1 MPKRRASAAI
11 IGAFVVGAL
20 ALIIGGALALGA
32 GRWLSSD
39 LRFVLS
45 FREAVT
51 GLIVGSPVEFRGV
64 KVGEVDDVRAVYDP
78 KGNVFYFPVN
88 IKLRSDRIERLG
100 SANSKL
106 SPQELAN
113 TLIERGLRARLETQS
128 FVTGQKR
135 IALDFFP
142 DKEATYAGPAVAQGM
157 IELPTVPSQT
167 EDIANLLRNIPFER
181 LGRDLMQVVDGLKQ
195 LVGPGADGEVR
206 KLSDLIASLQT
217 SLKEVEGG
225 VTPLL
230 KDGRAAVASLQE
242 TLQQS
247 RGAIAQAETSLKSI
261 GGAAASVEGV
271 SNEARVVVQEA
282 QVAVKQMREGLEHAR
297 AAFANLDSLTGDD
310 SAVLHDVTVAAR
322 ELGSAGRA
330 LRSLAEDLRAQPDAL
345 LRGRVAEK
353 AP

>member
-1 MPKRRASAAI
+1 MARRRANAAI

-20 ALIIGGALALGA
+20 VLLVGGALALGV

-45 FREAVT
+45 FREPVT

-64 KVGEVDDVRAVYDP
+64 KVGEVDEIRAIFDP
-78 KGNVFYFPVN
+78 KADTFYFPVS
-88 IKLRSDRIERLG
+88 IRLRSDRIERLG
-100 SANSKL
+100 SGDLKL
-106 SPQELAN
+106 APQELAD

-142 DKEATYAGPAVAQGM
+142 DKEASYAGPVIAQGQ

-181 LGRDLMQVVDGLKQ
+181 LGRDLMQVVEGLKQ

-206 KLSDLIASLQT
+206 KLSDLIASLQG
-217 SLKEVEGG
+217 SLKQMESG

-230 KDGRAAVASLQE
+230 KDGRTTLAAMRE

-247 RGAIAQAETSLKSI
+247 RATIAQAESSLKSI
-261 GGAAASVEGV
+261 GSAAASVEGV
-271 SNEARVVVQEA
+271 STDARAVVQEA
-282 QVAVKQMREGLEHAR
+282 RVAIKQMQDGLEHAR
-297 AAFANLDSLTGDD
+297 GALANLDTLTGED
-310 SAVLHDVTVAAR
+310 SAVLYDVTVAAR

-345 LRGRVAEK
+345 LRGRLAEK
-353 AP
+353 MP

>member
-1 MPKRRASAAI
+1 MARRANAAI

-20 ALIIGGALALGA
+20 VLLVAGALALGA
-32 GRWLSSD
+32 GRWLSGD

-45 FREAVT
+45 FREPVT

-64 KVGEVDDVRAVYDP
+64 KVGEVDEIRAIYDA
-78 KGNVFYFPVN
+78 KGDTFHFPVN

-100 SANSKL
+100 SGKTNLGA
-106 SPQELAN
+106 QELAN
-113 TLIERGLRARLETQS
+113 TLVERGLRARLETQS

-142 DKEATYAGPAVAQGM
+142 DKEATYAGPVIAQNQ
-157 IELPTVPSQT
+157 IELPTVASQT

-195 LVGPGADGEVR
+195 LVGPGREGEVR
-206 KLSDLIASLQT
+206 PLSDLIASLQASIT
-217 SLKEVEGG
+217 QLERGM
-225 VTPLL
+225 TPLIQ
-230 KDGRAAVASLQE
+230 DSRATLATLRE
-242 TLQQS
+242 TLAHS
-247 RGAIAQAETSLKSI
+247 RTAIAQAESSLKSI
-261 GGAAASVEGV
+261 GTAASGVETV
-271 SNEARVVVQEA
+271 STEARAVVQEA
-282 QVAVKQMREGLEHAR
+282 QAAIKQMSAGLEHAG
-297 AAFANLDSLTGDD
+297 AALKNLDALTAED

-345 LRGRVAEK
+345 VRGRVANK

>member
-1 MPKRRASAAI
+1 MAKRANAAI

-20 ALIIGGALALGA
+20 ILLIAGALALGA

-45 FREAVT
+45 FREPVT

-64 KVGEVDDVRAVYDP
+64 KVGEVDEIRAIFDP
-78 KGNVFYFPVN
+78 KGNTFYFPVN

-100 SANSKL
+100 SPNGKL

-113 TLIERGLRARLETQS
+113 TLVERGLRARLETQS

-142 DKEATYAGPAVAQGM
+142 DKEAAYAGPVIAQGQ
-157 IELPTVPSQT
+157 IELPTVASQT

-181 LGRDLMQVVDGLKQ
+181 VGRDLMQVVEGLKA

-217 SLKEVEGG
+217 SLKQMESG

-230 KDGRAAVASLQE
+230 ADGRATLGSMRE

-247 RGAIAQAETSLKSI
+247 RAAIAQAETSLKSI
-261 GGAAASVEGV
+261 DGAAASVESV
-271 SNEARVVVQEA
+271 STDARAVVQET
-282 QVAVKQMREGLEHAR
+282 QVAIKQMREGLEHAR
-297 AAFANLDSLTGDD
+297 AAFANLDALTAED
-310 SAVLHDVTVAAR
+310 SAVLHDVTLAAR

-330 LRSLAEDLRAQPDAL
+330 LKSLAEDLRAQPDAL
-345 LRGRVAEK
+345 LRGRIAGK
-353 AP
+353 TP